1 MNSVEMQPM
10 TNSVSVSL
18 FDVYTTSYFLSESMT
33 LEEHRE
39 VGETAI

>member
-18 FDVYTTSYFLSESMT
+18 FDVYTTSYFLSESKRSRI
-33 LEEHRE
+33 L
-39 VGETAI
+39 VISVFKY